1 MTADSIAAANE
12 EPQDGTVSR
21 SASAGRETNPGK
33 DGQAAGG
40 PGSDVLLSLHEI
52 SKHFGPVTALD
63 GVNLDVPAG
72 GVTALIGDNGAGKS
86 TLIKVIAGIHQAD
99 HGEIYWR
106 GQRTSIRTPHD
117 ATELGVATVYQDLA
131 LCDNLDIVANMYLG
145 VESRRHGLLD
155 ETTMELKAKET
166 LAGLSVTTVRSIRQP
181 VGSLSGG
188 QRQSVAVAR
197 AVMGE
202 ARLVIMDEPTA
213 ALGVSQTAMVLEL
226 IQGLAASG
234 IAVLVISHNLI
245 DVFSVADRV
254 AILYLGRL
262 VSAGPASDYDRQS
275 AVEIMT
281 TGGLSERENASNDAG
296 AAS

>member
-1 MTADSIAAANE
+1 MTADSTAAAS
-12 EPQDGTVSR
+12 EPQEGTVSR
-21 SASAGRETNPGK
+21 SASAGREANPGH
-33 DGQAAGG
+33 DGPADGG
-40 PGSDVLLSLHEI
+40 PGSDVLLSLRGI

-63 GVNLDVPAG
+63 GVNLDVPSG
-72 GVTALIGDNGAGKS
+72 RVTALIGDNGAGKS

-99 HGEIYWR
+99 QGEIYWR
-106 GQRTSIRTPHD
+106 GKRTDIRTPHD

-145 VESRRHGLLD
+145 VEPRRHGMLD
-155 ETTMELKAKET
+155 ETPMELKAKET
-166 LAGLSVTTVRSIRQP
+166 LAGLSVTSVRSIRQP

-226 IQGLAASG
+226 IKGLAASG

-262 VSAGPASDYDRQS
+262 VSAGPASDYDRLS

-281 TGGLSERENASNDAG
+281 TGGLSERENAGNVAE
-296 AAS
+296 AAT